1 MVYHNLLTGHAYLQ
15 RLLSFAIMFLFVG
28 CNATTVLLSNFKN
41 DTIGSPPGPVQP
53 TGTVSVSPGGGSVT
67 VVAAPTPDLPSNKWA
82 RISHP
87 TAPAPE
93 TTLTG
98 DFDGQT
104 GIGNYSLLAS
114 MFIPA
119 DAGVVT
125 VQFETLV
132 SPQPHLSFFHI
143 DFMPEG
149 DVRIDDGAV
158 RFGHFPRD
166 KSFVL
171 QVNLNI
177 TQTTATAEITLLG
190 GEASGNITVDIQ
202 PQFLTLARQF
212 GAVKFWVGFQ
222 HQATFF
228 VDDVIVT
235 RKK

>member
-1 MVYHNLLTGHAYLQ
+1 MIYHNLTAGYAYPL
-15 RLLSFAIMFLFVG
+15 RLLYFAVMFLFVG
-28 CNATTVLLSNFKN
+28 CNSTTVLLSNFKN
-41 DTIGSPPGPVQP
+41 DTVGSPPGPVQP
-53 TGTVSVSPGGGSVT
+53 TGTVSVSPGAGSVT
-67 VVAAPTPDLPSNKWA
+67 VVAAPRPDLPSNNWA

-87 TAPAPE
+87 TAPSPE

-98 DFDGQT
+98 DFEGQT
-104 GIGNYSLLAS
+104 GIGDYSLLAS

-125 VQFETLV
+125 VQYETLV
-132 SPQPHLSFFHI
+132 SPQPHLVFFHL

-166 KSFVL
+166 QSFVL
-171 QVNLNI
+171 QVNLDI
-177 TQTTATAEITLLG
+177 TQTTATAEVTLLG
-190 GEASGNITVDIQ
+190 GEASGNTTVNIQ
-202 PQFLTLARQF
+202 PLLLPLARQF

-222 HQATFF
+222 HEATFF
-228 VDDVIVT
+228 VDDIIVT